1 MTQTKPKFSTFE
13 QYLSYENETDK
24 LYELMNGELVEL
36 PPESGENIEIAN
48 FLFAL
53 LLPIIGYRRLRGHG
67 LELEVWGEPK
77 NRYPD
82 LTIIREEHLEQL
94 KRRNTIRLSMAPPL
108 LVIEIVS
115 PGGTNRE
122 RDYTD
127 KRKQYQDRGIPG
139 FWLID
144 PQVQVITVLQIEN
157 DRYMTVGQFRGG
169 DRIHS
174 TIIEELQLTAE
185 QVFMASK

>member
-1 MTQTKPKFSTFE
+1 MTQAKPKFYTFE

-108 LVIEIVS
+108 LVIEVVS
-115 PGGTNRE
+115 PGEANRE

-127 KRKQYQDRGIPG
+127 KRKQYQDRGISE
-139 FWLID
+139 FWIID
-144 PQVQVITVLQIEN
+144 PQDRVITVLQIEN
-157 DRYMTVGQFRGG
+157 GKYVTGGQFRGS